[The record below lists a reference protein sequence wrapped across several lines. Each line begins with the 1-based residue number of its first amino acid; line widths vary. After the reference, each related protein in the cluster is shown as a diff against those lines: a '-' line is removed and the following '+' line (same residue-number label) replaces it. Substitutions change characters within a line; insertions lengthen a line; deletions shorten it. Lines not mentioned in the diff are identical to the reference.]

1 MLRRG
6 MLRSAMPSS
15 SGGGVVLRASGGP
28 SILKELS
35 NEQIAVDIEDCLR
48 LNVDAMAVQVFVGG
62 EYESQTVHN
71 LTRLV
76 DAGNRYGIVT
86 LGVTAVG
93 KAMTRDA
100 RYLRLAC
107 RISAELGAQ
116 VVKTYYVGEG
126 FETVTASC
134 PVPVVMAGGK
144 KIAEL
149 DALKMAYNAISQGAA
164 GVDMG
169 RNIFQ
174 SEAPAA
180 MIQAVGKVVHESMK
194 PEQAYEFYLRTAR
207 LDLDDYNNDTEE
219 GCHITSMA
227 GTWMSVVKG
236 FGGMRVRNG
245 QLHINAFLP
254 DKWKSYSFR
263 LEFRDRVLKIK
274 VTADG
279 VVSFVGRETGYGN
292 VIMVK
297 HSGHFST
304 VYGHLSRFARHLHR

>member
-1 MLRRG
+1 MADTEGKSEAKNFYPEIEARREAFFLKGSGALDWGMQNRLSRIFNPASGRTVMLAIDHGYFQGPTTGLERVDLNIVPLLPYANALMLTRG
-6 MLRSAMPSS
+6 MLRSTIPSS
-15 SGGGVVLRASGGP
+15 FGGGVVLRASGGP

-76 DAGNRYGIVT
+76 DAGNRYGLVT

-93 KAMTRDA
+93 KSMTRDA

-116 VVKTYYVGEG
+116 VVKTYYVPEG

-144 KIAEL
+144 KIGEL
-149 DALKMAYNAISQGAA
+149 EALRMAWNAISQGAA

-194 PEQAYEFYLRTAR
+194 PEQAYEFYQTLRHEKKGVEAP
-207 LDLDDYNNDTEE
+207 E
-219 GCHITSMA
+219 G
-227 GTWMSVVKG
+227 
-236 FGGMRVRNG
+236 R
-245 QLHINAFLP
+245 
-254 DKWKSYSFR
+254 
-263 LEFRDRVLKIK
+263 
-274 VTADG
+274 
-279 VVSFVGRETGYGN
+279 
-292 VIMVK
+292 
-297 HSGHFST
+297 
-304 VYGHLSRFARHLHR
+304 